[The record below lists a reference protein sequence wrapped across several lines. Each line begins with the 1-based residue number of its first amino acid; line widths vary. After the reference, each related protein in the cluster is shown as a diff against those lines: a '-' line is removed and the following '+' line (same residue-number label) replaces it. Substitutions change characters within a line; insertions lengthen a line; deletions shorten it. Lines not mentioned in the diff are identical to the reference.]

1 MIDLSALAQP
11 LYNLLSSFGSGV
23 LGSGGASD
31 GLRATA
37 SSLDQVIALGR
48 SSINAMNESWDGVAA
63 DAATSKALRVQTTS
77 ATLSDR
83 GTEMASVVDQAGAYV
98 QTGQKELDTIV
109 NSFISE
115 VEALSPTL
123 GTPAGLTAVVSSA
136 IDHLGQGL
144 GVVNRVQSELDTQT
158 AAIQELTP
166 APSTGVASTSTG
178 ATNNLSSLSSSLSSG
193 LSSGLSTAAG
203 LGSSVL
209 SALSSSSS
217 SSSSKSSSSK
227 SSKST
232 GTGTGSGSGS
242 GTGTGTGSS
251 AGSSGTGVKIT
262 LPDGSEVTAP
272 NEQAATAVRSAIGA
286 VGTPYVWGGNTPG
299 SGIDCSGLTKYAYGE
314 AGVELPRLAQEQ
326 GIGHQQVSPGDL
338 MPGDLAVWDG
348 HVAMVIGNGQLVE
361 AGDPVS
367 ISSIRTENIGMEFYG
382 FYRPTS

>member
-37 SSLDQVIALGR
+37 TSLDQVISLGR
-48 SSINAMNESWDGVAA
+48 NGINAMNESWDGVAA

-115 VEALSPTL
+115 VDALSPTL

-166 APSTGVASTSTG
+166 PPSTGLASTSTG
-178 ATNNLSSLSSSLSSG
+178 ATNNLSSLSSG
-193 LSSGLSTAAG
+193 LSSGLSTASSI
-203 LGSSVL
+203 GSSVL
-209 SALSSSSS
+209 SALGSSSSS
-217 SSSSKSSSSK
+217 SGSKSSSSK

-232 GTGTGSGSGS
+232 GSSGTTGGS
-242 GTGTGTGSS
+242 GTTGTGSS
-251 AGSSGTGVKIT
+251 AGSSWTGVKIT

-272 NEQAATAVRSAIGA
+272 NEQAATAVRAAIGA

-326 GIGHQQVSPGDL
+326 GIGHQQVSAGDL